1 MERLVSKEC
10 RREAVL
16 AMRPIDNGV
25 LPITWLAGVHGFHVG
40 GRMEGGSRGGLAA
53 ALAAANRLAG
63 ATGWPIWP
71 PDRPRQALLQVSG
84 LVNPTFR
91 VEIEALAST

>member
-1 MERLVSKEC
+1 MERLVSNEC

-16 AMRPIDNGV
+16 AMRPIYDNGV

-40 GRMEGGSRGGLAA
+40 GRVEGGSRGDPAA

-63 ATGWPIWP
+63 ATGSPIWP
-71 PDRPRQALLQVSG
+71 PDRPRQA
-84 LVNPTFR
+84 PWCK
-91 VEIEALAST
+91 AAAW